1 MRRLEIMGAIS
12 NINEAISNVNRE
24 LQKEVLVPLMFLVK
38 LGLKKFILDGDG
50 TKNNKRVKQ
59 YIRNNIRKYYETI
72 DRRSDEENLFFK
84 YEGRWYFYKSRA
96 WDVLK
101 LFNKMSGKYLIN
113 DSTKLLKYL
122 N

>member
-1 MRRLEIMGAIS
+1 MRRSKIIEIIES
-12 NINEAISNVNRE
+12 LHRE
-24 LQKEVLVPLMFLVK
+24 LQKEILISLMYLVILARDYEMLNINSRNE
-38 LGLKKFILDGDG
+38 KK
-50 TKNNKRVKQ
+50 VKQ

>member
-1 MRRLEIMGAIS
+1 MRRSKIIEIIES
-12 NINEAISNVNRE
+12 LRRE
-24 LQKEVLVPLMFLVK
+24 LQKEILISLMYLVILARDYEMLNINSRNE
-38 LGLKKFILDGDG
+38 KK
-50 TKNNKRVKQ
+50 VKQ

-101 LFNKMSGKYLIN
+101 LFNKMSEKYLIS
-113 DSTKLLKYL
+113 DSTELLKYL

>member
-1 MRRLEIMGAIS
+1 MRRLEIIGAIN
-12 NINEAISNVNRE
+12 NINEAMGRINKE
-24 LQKEVLVPLMFLVK
+24 LQKEVLILLTDLITLSK
-38 LGLKKFILDGDG
+38 LKGILEGDG
-50 TKNNKRVKQ
+50 TKNLIKIKQ

-72 DRRSDEENLFFK
+72 GRRSDEENLFFK

-122 N
+122 K

>member
-1 MRRLEIMGAIS
+1 MRRSKIIEIIGS
-12 NINEAISNVNRE
+12 LHRE
-24 LQKEVLVPLMFLVK
+24 LQKEILISLMYLVILARDYGMLNINRRNE
-38 LGLKKFILDGDG
+38 KK
-50 TKNNKRVKQ
+50 VKQ

-101 LFNKMSGKYLIN
+101 LFNEMSGKYLIN